1 MNAGGDLGQLHEI
14 LTIRAYIDVVRIDR
28 VLVPADR
35 PLQSSGCLGG
45 GDGEA
50 VTDTRL
56 DLSTFFVIVPGYE
69 LQIGKRLA

>member
-1 MNAGGDLGQLHEI
+1 VNAGGDLGKLHEI
-14 LTIRAYIDVVRIDR
+14 LTVRAYIDVVRIDR

-35 PLQSSGCLGG
+35 PLQGSRGLGG

-56 DLSTFFVIVPGYE
+56 DLGALLVIVPGYK
-69 LQIGKRLA
+69 LQVG